1 MTERPELHPWRRHNI
16 EAPVGQE
23 GDRVEEFDELCEVQ
37 SDKAAVQITSQ
48 YAGIIMKLR
57 HEVGDMV
64 QVTL

>member
-1 MTERPELHPWRRHNI
+1 
-16 EAPVGQE
+16 
-23 GDRVEEFDELCEVQ
+23 VEEFDELCEVQ